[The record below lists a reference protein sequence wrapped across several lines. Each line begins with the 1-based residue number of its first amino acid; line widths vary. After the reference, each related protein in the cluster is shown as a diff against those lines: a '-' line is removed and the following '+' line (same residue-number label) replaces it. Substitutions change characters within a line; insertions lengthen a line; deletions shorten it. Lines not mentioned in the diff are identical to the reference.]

1 MADGSLIF
9 DTKVDTGGID
19 GALKKIA
26 GIAAASGA
34 VADIAKTGVEFEA
47 SMSKVQ
53 AVSGATKQQ
62 LESLTKLAREYGA
75 STVFSSSECADALNY
90 MSMAGWNVE
99 QMTSGLPGVL
109 NLAAAAGED
118 LGTTSDIVTDA
129 LTAFGMQAEEA
140 GHFAD
145 ILATASSKSN
155 TNVSMMGETFKYV
168 APVAGALGY
177 SAEDIAVAVGLMAN
191 NGIKAGQA
199 GTSLRAVLSNL
210 TEPTDK
216 QAAAMNELGIS
227 LTDSEGN
234 MKTLDTLLG
243 DMRRSF
249 SGLDEST
256 KASYASILAG
266 QEGMS
271 GLLAIVN
278 TADTD
283 FNNLKSAIYDCDGA
297 CETMAGTMTDNV
309 SGEMKTLESMVEE
322 LELSLYDMFQ
332 PMLKDAIPKVQD
344 AVEWIT
350 EHLDEII
357 SFAKPISK
365 ALVSAFAVNKVVKS
379 SQAIIK
385 AIKGIGTA
393 MKTNPL
399 GALLTAIELVGIA
412 ASAVSGFVT
421 TWGMHLDE
429 VYKNAAELPD
439 TMKAIKDKT
448 SEAADEWERLKESSE
463 NAISDENIDYNAIQK
478 MKDRLSELVDADGKI
493 QEGAE
498 SEVKA
503 ILDKIN
509 GYTGACYDVSDGLI
523 TKNGE
528 VVDSYKKISSEID
541 TLTTKA
547 HAQAVMGAY
556 EDDYK
561 VAVKGKDEALYNISE
576 AETEIGIIRQKITE
590 AAADIENF
598 KRTAGKDNFGRL
610 SDDDLKILEEKT
622 VNLSGLYKNL
632 ETQKGILSDN
642 EILLA
647 KYESLQKD
655 YDSLTTA
662 LQQDDMDAIKKFTD
676 SLSAGIVHVG
686 DEASISA
693 IEENIHR
700 LEGLRDRAKEI
711 YKKNPTEENRDEWNY
726 YQTALFEQI
735 FEWQAYQNQF
745 KEKGK
750 NGAKELLTGAGDTLK
765 NDKSAI
771 NAATDQG
778 SWIAQG
784 LANGI
789 YNSMSDVVRA
799 AKAMASAVSNETNSI
814 HSPSSVRSSV
824 QIEGNARG
832 TTNSSDIFVAGE
844 EGPELIVGK
853 KGSTVFPFS
862 ETAKIVNAVSG
873 LLPNFNTS
881 GIYNSLAAPTS
892 FSPFSG
898 NSFGNSET
906 TSSQQV
912 PAPQSNNSSPI
923 INVYIG
929 DDQIRNFV
937 VEAVT
942 DANANS
948 GGWSV

>member
-9 DTKVDTGGID
+9 DTQVDTNGID
-19 GALKKIA
+19 DALKKIA

-34 VADIAKTGVEFEA
+34 VADIAKTGTEFEA
-47 SMSKVQ
+47 SMSRVQ

-62 LESLTKLAREYGA
+62 LESLTSLAREYGA
-75 STVFSSSECADALNY
+75 NTVFSSSECADALNY
-90 MSMAGWNVE
+90 MSMAGWNAE

-129 LTAFGMQAEEA
+129 LTAFGMKAEDSA
-140 GHFAD
+140 HFAD

-177 SAEDIAVAVGLMAN
+177 SAEDVAVAVGLMAN
-191 NGIKAGQA
+191 NGIKASQA
-199 GTSLRAVLSNL
+199 GTSLRTMLSNL

-216 QAAAMNELGIS
+216 QAAAMSELGIS

-234 MKTLDTLLG
+234 MKSLDTLLG

-249 SGLDEST
+249 SGLDEAQ

-297 CETMAGTMTDNV
+297 CDTMAETMTDNV

-322 LELSLYDMFQ
+322 LELSLYDMFK
-332 PMLKDAIPKVQD
+332 PMLKDAIPKAQD

-379 SQAIIK
+379 SQTIIK

-412 ASAVSGFVT
+412 ASAVVGYFEA
-421 TWGMHLDE
+421 WDAHLDE
-429 VYKNAAELPD
+429 IYENAAELPD

-448 SEAADEWERLKESSE
+448 SEAADEWERLKESSKD
-463 NAISDENIDYNAIQK
+463 AISDENIDYNAIQK
-478 MKDRLSELVDADGKI
+478 MKDRLSELVDTDGRI

-498 SEVKA
+498 GEVKA

-509 GYTGACYDVSDGLI
+509 SYTGACYDVSDGLI

-528 VVDSYKKISSEID
+528 VIDSYKKLSSEID

-547 HAQAVMGAY
+547 HAQAIMGAY

-561 VAVKGKDEALYNISE
+561 VAVKGKGEASYNISE

-590 AAADIENF
+590 VAADIENF

-610 SDDDLKILEEKT
+610 SDDELKTLEEKT
-622 VNLSGLYKNL
+622 TYLAGLYKNL

-655 YDSLTTA
+655 YDNLTTA

-711 YKKNPTEENRDEWNY
+711 YQKNPTEENRDEWNY

-745 KEKGK
+745 NEKGK

-771 NAATDQG
+771 DAATDQG
-778 SWIAQG
+778 NWIAQG
-784 LANGI
+784 LASGI

-799 AKAMASAVSNETNSI
+799 AKAMANAVNNETNSI
-814 HSPSSVRSSV
+814 GVSSSVR
-824 QIEGNARG
+824 IEGNARG

-853 KGSTVFPFS
+853 GGSTVFPFS

-873 LLPNFNTS
+873 LLPSFDTS
-881 GIYNSLAAPTS
+881 GIYNSLAAPSS
-892 FSPFSG
+892 FPSSYESQASSSSAQPISVPQ
-898 NSFGNSET
+898 NSTF
-906 TSSQQV
+906 
-912 PAPQSNNSSPI
+912 PPI
-923 INVYIG
+923 VNVYIG